1 MNRRRSARVARDR
14 VATASFWKTQHG
26 FPLPRKKKFMSTR
39 FAPVETSLKSV
50 LVASDFTEAS
60 SKPLRHA
67 ISIARHYHAR
77 FYLAHVVS
85 SVGFTIAGADALELA
100 SNAARRDVTELERK
114 LAERGDLTGLSHEF
128 IVRQGDVWEELEAII
143 REKQAELVVIGTHGR
158 HGIGKLVLGSVA
170 EKIFREADGLVLTVG
185 PHSQSDAPL
194 ESTGGGR
201 SFLFPTDFSA
211 ASFRA
216 LPYAISFSNHFGA
229 RLVLLH
235 VAPVMPISES
245 FSWSTAPDDITG
257 MREEARQKALKRLN
271 EFVSESAP
279 LSVKPELMVEFGKH
293 GEQILRVAR
302 SVKADLI
309 VLGLDHSKHGRLAA
323 HLPTTTT
330 YKVVCEAHCSVLTV
344 RN

>member
-114 LAERGDLTGLSHEF
+114 LAERGDLAGLSHEF
-128 IVRQGDVWEELEAII
+128 IVRQGDVREELEAII
-143 REKQAELVVIGTHGR
+143 REKQAELVVIE
-158 HGIGKLVLGSVA
+158 L
-170 EKIFREADGLVLTVG
+170 
-185 PHSQSDAPL
+185 
-194 ESTGGGR
+194 TGGTASGSLSWVPLQRR
-201 SFLFPTDFSA
+201 SSA
-211 ASFRA
+211 KQM
-216 LPYAISFSNHFGA
+216 G
-229 RLVLLH
+229 
-235 VAPVMPISES
+235 
-245 FSWSTAPDDITG
+245 
-257 MREEARQKALKRLN
+257 
-271 EFVSESAP
+271 
-279 LSVKPELMVEFGKH
+279 LS
-293 GEQILRVAR
+293 
-302 SVKADLI
+302 
-309 VLGLDHSKHGRLAA
+309 
-323 HLPTTTT
+323 
-330 YKVVCEAHCSVLTV
+330 
-344 RN
+344 

>member
-1 MNRRRSARVARDR
+1 
-14 VATASFWKTQHG
+14 
-26 FPLPRKKKFMSTR
+26 RKKKFMSTR

-114 LAERGDLTGLSHEF
+114 LAERGDLAGLSHEF
-128 IVRQGDVWEELEAII
+128 IVRQGDVREELEAII

-257 MREEARQKALKRLN
+257 MRSEEHTSELQSRFELVCRLLLEKKKKAPRMAPIWR
-271 EFVSESAP
+271 FVRRRA
-279 LSVKPELMVEFGKH
+279 
-293 GEQILRVAR
+293 
-302 SVKADLI
+302 
-309 VLGLDHSKHGRLAA
+309 
-323 HLPTTTT
+323 
-330 YKVVCEAHCSVLTV
+330 
-344 RN
+344 